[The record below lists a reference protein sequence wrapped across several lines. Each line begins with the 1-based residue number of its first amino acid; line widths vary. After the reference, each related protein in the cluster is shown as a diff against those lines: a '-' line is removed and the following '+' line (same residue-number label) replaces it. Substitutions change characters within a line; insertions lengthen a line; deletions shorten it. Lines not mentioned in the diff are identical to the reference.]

1 MSASELRDD
10 ANLNSGPP
18 VREAAR
24 KANERI
30 KETHDLLYGEGGTVQ
45 GTNDADGDRLV
56 DEEAY
61 ASNVKADY
69 GQQVSEDGPKNTS
82 NVIGGYKATIANPK
96 VSEEA
101 KDNAKN
107 VLKEE
112 FDVEI

>member
-10 ANLNSGPP
+10 ANLNDGPP

-30 KETHDLLYGEGGTVQ
+30 KETRDLLYGEGGTVQ
-45 GTNDADGDRLV
+45 DISDSDGDRLV

-61 ASNVKADY
+61 ASNTKGDY

-101 KDNAKN
+101 KDNARSI
-107 VLKEE
+107 LKEE
-112 FDVEI
+112 YDVEV